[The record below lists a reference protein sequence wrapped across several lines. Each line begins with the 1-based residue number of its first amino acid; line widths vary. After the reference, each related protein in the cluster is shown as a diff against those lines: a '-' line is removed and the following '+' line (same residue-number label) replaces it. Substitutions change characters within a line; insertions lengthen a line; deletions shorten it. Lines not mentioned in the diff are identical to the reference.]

1 LNFVGNFEMNK
12 LNRFGY
18 YLIITVTVFASSFAK
33 ADWYVKDAQLAR
45 ILAKEAT
52 IDKVRVAVQNTETA
66 VGQGTKTDNVNTK
79 LHTINENITKL
90 TNQFS
95 FNKKT
100 FPTYEASNYLG
111 QFRKVTAAIS
121 TIKTETVFITPKLKC
136 NDLTLKD
143 TKNDKGDVGLSMFGT
158 AGEAASFAGKATLL
172 LLKNGNGFNN
182 KAYENLKELNTA
194 CENIN
199 TLVAEMYKEAN
210 SFNSQIYAIQEKIN
224 SYKDSIKPKAPATSA
239 GSSSSSTA
247 GENKTD
253 SYADLAMISLEL
265 QIIQASQANIIG
277 VHASNAA
284 MFKFQIQAAK
294 ELYLKLSVKRMLG

>member
-1 LNFVGNFEMNK
+1 MKKFNQLCINLLVV
-12 LNRFGY
+12 L
-18 YLIITVTVFASSFAK
+18 VAFASSFAK
-33 ADWYVKDAQLAR
+33 ADWYVKDSNLAR
-45 ILAKEAT
+45 ILAKETT
-52 IDKVRVAVQNTETA
+52 IADVKTA
-66 VGQGTKTDNVNTK
+66 VENTATSVGKGTVEDNVNTK
-79 LHTINENITKL
+79 LKKINENITVL

-158 AGEAASFAGKATLL
+158 AGEAASLAGKGTLL
-172 LLKNGNGFNN
+172 LLKSGTGIAN